1 MNVYILGG
9 LRTPIAVANTKFK
22 NIRPEIFGAE
32 VLKALRK
39 RFNLNRVDEI
49 ICGNAVGTGGNLAR
63 LMTLLAG
70 FDESTPALTVD
81 RQCASGAAAVS
92 VAFAKISAG
101 LADVIIAGGAESS
114 SLQPLKIYNKN
125 DDRFNL
131 TAADNIQGAYK
142 TAQFSPEELDPLAML
157 KGAQRV
163 AEAENISK
171 AELDAWVFISHQRA
185 NDAKD
190 ILKNFIV
197 PINGIC
203 ADNGI
208 KNITAKLLER
218 APRPLGETSVISA
231 ANACRINDGAAFV
244 VLAGEDF
251 IRENNLTPA
260 AQIIDVAT
268 LGINPLES
276 PRGAQA
282 VADKLLARNNL
293 SYKDLNAIEFNE
305 AFAVIDVLFQ
315 RAHPNLSGI
324 YNPLGGALAYG
335 HPYGA
340 SGAILLIHLLASLKN
355 GLGLISIA
363 GAGGTGDAVLI
374 KSFAKVSPQERLFL
388 VAKLHNIAKKNRPD
402 RLSGLNFINP
412 LSI

>member
-1 MNVYILGG
+1 MSVYILGG
-9 LRTPIAVANTKFK
+9 LRTPIVVANTKFK

-32 VLKALRK
+32 VLKALRGK
-39 RFNLNRVDEI
+39 FNLNRVDEV

-81 RQCASGAAAVS
+81 RQCASGAAAIS
-92 VAFAKISAG
+92 IAYAKISAG

-114 SLQPLKIYNKN
+114 SLQPLRIYNKN

-131 TAADNIQGAYK
+131 SADDNIQGAYK
-142 TAQFSPEELDPLAML
+142 TAQFSPDELDSLAML

-163 AEAENISK
+163 AQAENISK
-171 AELDAWVFISHQRA
+171 AALDDWAFISHQRA
-185 NDAKD
+185 NNAKN

-218 APRPLGETSVISA
+218 APRPLGENSIISA

-244 VLAGEDF
+244 VLASENF
-251 IRENNLTPA
+251 VRENNLLHA

-268 LGINPLES
+268 GGVNPLES

-282 VADKLLARNNL
+282 VADKILAKNNL
-293 SYKDLNAIEFNE
+293 SYENLAAIEFNE
-305 AFAVIDVLFQ
+305 AFAVIDVLFE
-315 RAHPNLSGI
+315 RAHKNLVSI
-324 YNPLGGALAYG
+324 YNQLGGALAYG

-355 GLGLISIA
+355 GLGLIAIA
-363 GAGGTGDAVLI
+363 GAGGTGESILI
-374 KSFAKVSPQERLFL
+374 EA
-388 VAKLHNIAKKNRPD
+388 
-402 RLSGLNFINP
+402 
-412 LSI
+412 

>member
-9 LRTPIAVANTKFK
+9 LRTPIVVANTKFK

-39 RFNLNRVDEI
+39 KFNLNRVDEI

-70 FDESTPALTVD
+70 FDKSTPALTVD
-81 RQCASGAAAVS
+81 RQCASGAAAIS
-92 VAFAKISAG
+92 IAFAKISAG

-114 SLQPLKIYNKN
+114 SLQPLRIYHKN

-163 AEAENISK
+163 AQAENISK
-171 AELDAWVFISHQRA
+171 AELDSWVFISHQRA
-185 NDAKD
+185 NDAKN
-190 ILKNFIV
+190 ILKDFIV
-197 PINGIC
+197 PINGVD

-208 KNITAKLLER
+208 KNITEKLLAR
-218 APRPLGETSVISA
+218 APLPLGKNSVISA

-244 VLAGEDF
+244 VLANENF
-251 IRENNLTPA
+251 IRENNLLPA
-260 AQIIDVAT
+260 AQILDVMT

-282 VADKLLARNNL
+282 VADKILAKNNL
-293 SYKDLNAIEFNE
+293 RYENLAAIEFNE
-305 AFAVIDVLFQ
+305 AFAVIDILFQ
-315 RAHPNLSGI
+315 RAHKNLTDI

-340 SGAILLIHLLASLKN
+340 SGAILMIHLLAALKN

-363 GAGGTGDAVLI
+363 GAGGTGDSILI
-374 KSFAKVSPQERLFL
+374 EAS
-388 VAKLHNIAKKNRPD
+388 
-402 RLSGLNFINP
+402 
-412 LSI
+412 